1 MAKYYYQQGKPVG
14 EVWDSGRPHRT
25 GDEANFLIL
34 AGFGVAVV
42 IAAAAYFKMKQEG
55 YYG

>member
-14 EVWDSGRPHRT
+14 LDWSGKKTT

-34 AGFGVAVV
+34 AGFGIAVI
-42 IAAAAYFKMKQEG
+42 IATAAYFKMKQEG

>member
-14 EVWDSGRPHRT
+14 EVWESGRPHY

-42 IAAAAYFKMKQEG
+42 IATAAYFKMKQEG